1 MHQGVLRFG
10 WVLISVFL
18 TIGLISLH
26 AKDSKIYRGDASQ
39 LPEIDSSK
47 NFEIKTFGGA
57 DKEFETHEL
66 ELKAARLPFYSGNLK
81 SLSTPEWSSSRPDLY
96 PQAINLRDFEIK
108 KSSDEWYRQSSAD
121 RKEPAVSDESESILA
136 TRSAATEKPEIK
148 PPNISLPADIENEE
162 LRLLINL
169 GLELGKVRLG
179 RGFGAVD
186 LKPGVS
192 ISPPAKSKQGTDSSS
207 VKAHPAISLDFP

>member
-10 WVLISVFL
+10 WVVIFGFL
-18 TIGLISLH
+18 TMGLTSLH
-26 AKDSKIYRGDASQ
+26 AKNPKVYRGDASH
-39 LPEIDSSK
+39 LPTIDPSK

-57 DKEFETHEL
+57 DKEIETHEL
-66 ELKAARLPFYSGNLK
+66 ELKTARLPFYSGNLK
-81 SLSTPEWSSSRPDLY
+81 SFPTQKWSSSKSDLY
-96 PQAINLRDFEIK
+96 SQAINLRDFEIK
-108 KSSDEWYRQSSAD
+108 KSSDEWSRQSSAD

-136 TRSAATEKPEIK
+136 TRAAATEKPDVK
-148 PPNISLPADIENEE
+148 APNISPPADIKDEE

-169 GLELGKVRLG
+169 GMEFGKVRLG

-192 ISPPAKSKQGTDSSS
+192 LPAKSIQGTDSSS